1 MLDLK
6 GSPMAVKQQQ
16 ATALALAFFAALSF
30 AASAGTAEA
39 DPPETAALH
48 VQRLGE
54 AQGDRAVVF
63 LPALNT
69 HRDLW
74 RQWAEPLAAS
84 HRVLVVTPAGFPD
97 GPAPA
102 YRDGFYTTL
111 VPALANLLATED
123 IAAATL
129 VGSSIGG
136 LLALMLAKEQPD
148 RVRNVLVVD
157 GLPYLAGLF
166 LPHVSPAQA
175 PAQAKALAQ
184 RARGLPQAAYLQEQL
199 AGLERYTLDPSFRTT
214 LGGWLESADRATS
227 ILALEETL
235 ALDYRPHLPSIAQP
249 VLVLAAWEA
258 AMPASKAA
266 IGRLFRDQYA
276 GLPNVDVR
284 VVENSRHFVMVDRPE
299 AFEAALAE
307 VVAP

>member
-1 MLDLK
+1 MT
-6 GSPMAVKQQQ
+6 ARQQ
-16 ATALALAFFAALSF
+16 ATTALALAFFAALSL
-30 AASAGTAEA
+30 AASAGATDA
-39 DPPETAALH
+39 PHTPALH

-54 AQGDRAVVF
+54 AQRERAVVF

-74 RQWAEPLAAS
+74 RRWAEALAAS
-84 HRVLVVTPAGFPD
+84 HRVLLVTPAGFPG
-97 GPAPA
+97 GPAPD
-102 YRDGFYTTL
+102 YDDGFYASL
-111 VPALANLLATED
+111 VPALGNLLVTEE
-123 IAAATL
+123 IANATL

-136 LLALMLAKEQPD
+136 LLALMLAKEQRD

-166 LPHVSPAQA
+166 LPHVTPAQA
-175 PAQAKALAQ
+175 PAQAEALAQ
-184 RARGLPQAAYLQEQL
+184 RARGLSQDVYLQEQL
-199 AGLERYTLDPSFRTT
+199 ASLERYTLDPSFRTT

-235 ALDYRPHLPSIAQP
+235 VLDYRPHLPSIVQP
-249 VLVLAAWEA
+249 VLVLTAWEA
-258 AMPASKAA
+258 AMPASKATV
-266 IGRLFRDQYA
+266 GQLFRDQYA
-276 GLPNVDVR
+276 GLPNVEVR
-284 VVENSRHFVMVDRPE
+284 VVENSRHFVMVDRPD